1 MTHTDLFLIK
11 EGNIFLPATK
21 WYEEREIAEVQDNN
35 AQQMIDTLSEKF
47 AELVKEV
54 EELKKEFDLSE
65 DKIKMAG
72 KVVRRKMHLIT
83 AKAIGDFQP
92 LLTQLESMEELI
104 KAAIDANLTSKEKI
118 CVEAEQLLETNEWKN
133 ATEKLRDLQK
143 LFKELPSVP
152 DLRNDEFRER
162 FEKTKDEFF

>member
-65 DKIKMAG
+65 DKIKW
-72 KVVRRKMHLIT
+72 
-83 AKAIGDFQP
+83 
-92 LLTQLESMEELI
+92 
-104 KAAIDANLTSKEKI
+104 
-118 CVEAEQLLETNEWKN
+118 CVEKCISLQRKPLAIFSHYLLNWN
-133 ATEKLRDLQK
+133 LW
-143 LFKELPSVP
+143 
-152 DLRNDEFRER
+152 RN
-162 FEKTKDEFF
+162 